1 MSYQGLTSNVLSG
14 TAIKQNP
21 TGRPLRVPGNLN
33 TTIDVDIA
41 STGSVG
47 VVQVG
52 AGLAISP
59 VGILSAV
66 GNSLTGN
73 WTPMLMSGGPGT
85 ILLNTKNGKYS
96 KSGQLVTCTF
106 DVEVT
111 NISWGIDSDIL
122 KLTNLPFTSI
132 PSTGYVGSMYFSYFE
147 KMDENID
154 YISGSVLP
162 SSTTLDLWSTN
173 AQAKSMTRLT
183 QGTLKVGSRLVG
195 SIEYFSTM

>member
-14 TAIKQNP
+14 TAIKQSP
-21 TGRPLRVPGNLN
+21 TGRPLRVPGDLS
-33 TTIDVDIA
+33 TTIDVDVA
-41 STGSVG
+41 STGNVG

-59 VGILSAV
+59 AGILSAV
-66 GNSLTGN
+66 GSSLTGN

-106 DVEVT
+106 DIEVT

-122 KLTNLPFTSI
+122 KLTNLPFISI

-162 SSTTLDLWSTN
+162 SSNTLDLWFTN